1 MISAIVKGCY
11 PYFSILAFCVI
22 VWRIK
27 AGLWNRRETIVLVCV
42 IGHLL
47 LEILQLIIGDG
58 KWEISRRYL
67 LPATPLLFG
76 WTAYGL
82 RVLYLQYRSRIPA
95 WCLWSAGCL
104 ALAVLL
110 FDGMAPS
117 LKNYY
122 SKRKRGELEVI
133 AQAVPAIRANYVG
146 PATDQVPAHR
156 QIYHSHRR
164 PVVWSEFPAV
174 AFFAGGRS
182 EPSPFCDTPDFWIL
196 RPNEPEPPA
205 RKLLEMNANGFC
217 YILYQAV
224 GTHRNPP
231 EYEHDLRRNLSTLS
245 AGI

>member
-1 MISAIVKGCY
+1 MASA
-11 PYFSILAFCVI
+11 
-22 VWRIK
+22 R
-27 AGLWNRRETIVLVCV
+27 
-42 IGHLL
+42 
-47 LEILQLIIGDG
+47 Q
-58 KWEISRRYL
+58 
-67 LPATPLLFG
+67 PA
-76 WTAYGL
+76 
-82 RVLYLQYRSRIPA
+82 
-95 WCLWSAGCL
+95 
-104 ALAVLL
+104 
-110 FDGMAPS
+110 

-122 SKRKRGELEVI
+122 SRRKHGELEVI